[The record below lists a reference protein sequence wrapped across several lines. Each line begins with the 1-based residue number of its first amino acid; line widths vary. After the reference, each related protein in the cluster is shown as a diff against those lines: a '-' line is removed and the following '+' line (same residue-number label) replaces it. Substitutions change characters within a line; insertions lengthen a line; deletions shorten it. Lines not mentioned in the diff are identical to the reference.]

1 MAAEQSHSQALGAVG
16 DTGGAELGGLEED
29 LGVGHGGGG
38 EGEDGGGKLH
48 FDGWGLGIWLREIV
62 ILFSSCLKYGV

>member
-1 MAAEQSHSQALGAVG
+1 MAAEQSYSHALEAVG

-38 EGEDGGGKLH
+38 EGEDGGGKLN
-48 FDGWGLGIWLREIV
+48 FDDLGFGVWLREVV